1 MAKQKFTPGQVIAAL
16 NQANGLIFVAAG
28 RLGCT
33 SATVINYA
41 NRYPSIRDAIEEKK
55 GRRLDVAEA
64 KLDAAVLAGEAWAVQ
79 FLLRTQ
85 GRHRGYGESQQHE
98 HTGRDGKDLY
108 PVEAF
113 VAAAIK
119 HAKEHAG
126 GSANG
131 ERTTGA

>member
-1 MAKQKFTPGQVIAAL
+1 MAGKQKFTPGQVIAAL
-16 NQANGLIFVAAG
+16 NHCSGLIFLAAD

-33 SATVINYA
+33 SRTVFNYA
-41 NRYPSIRDAIEEKK
+41 NRYPSIRTAIDEKK
-55 GRRLDVAEA
+55 GKRLDVAEA
-64 KLDAAVLAGEAWAVQ
+64 KLDAAVLAGEPWAIQ

-85 GRHRGYGESQQHE
+85 GRDRGYGECHQHE
-98 HTGRDGKDLY
+98 HMGKDGRDLY

-119 HAKEHAG
+119 HAREKAG

-131 ERTTGA
+131 ER

>member
-1 MAKQKFTPGQVIAAL
+1 MARPQQFTAAQVTEAL
-16 NQANGLIFVAAG
+16 NECNGLIFLAAA

-33 SATVINYA
+33 TMTVRNYA
-41 NRYPSIRDAIEEKK
+41 HRYASVRDAIEEKK

-64 KLDAAVLAGEAWAVQ
+64 KLDAAVLAGEPWAIQ

-85 GRHRGYGESQQHE
+85 GRDRGYGESHQHE
-98 HTGRDGKDLY
+98 HMGKDGRDLY

-119 HAKEHAG
+119 HARENAG

-131 ERTTGA
+131 ER

>member
-1 MAKQKFTPGQVIAAL
+1 MARSQKFTAAQVIATL
-16 NQANGLIFVAAG
+16 NQCNGLIFLAAD

-33 SATVINYA
+33 TATVQNYA
-41 NRYPSIRDAIEEKK
+41 HRYPSVRAAIEEKK
-55 GRRLDVAEA
+55 GKRLDMAEA
-64 KLDAAVLAGEAWAVQ
+64 KLDQAVLDGEAWAVQ

-85 GRHRGYGESQQHE
+85 GKHRGYGDSQQHE

-119 HAKEHAG
+119 HAKEN
-126 GSANG
+126 ANG
-131 ERTTGA
+131 RVPR